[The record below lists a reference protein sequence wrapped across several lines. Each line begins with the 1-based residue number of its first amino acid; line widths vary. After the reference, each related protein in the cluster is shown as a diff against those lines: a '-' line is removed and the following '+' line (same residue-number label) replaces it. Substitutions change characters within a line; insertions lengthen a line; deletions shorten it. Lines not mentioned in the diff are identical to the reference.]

1 MSDRP
6 FLLLVSIHEHAFDHF
21 QHLRHGIRG
30 HVFGGAA
37 EMKAELIQYGCEFEL
52 EVRAK
57 KLVILTQSLQRISER
72 WTGAQERVFKLADH
86 DACPVRA
93 ARLAWLANSG
103 GCSMSTRR
111 AFSAFVMAAILLAAS
126 RPSQAQNPAL
136 KERFEKQVQEYE
148 AGDRKNPPPPDA
160 ILFVGDSQFFR
171 WKTIHEDLAG
181 YTLIN
186 RGIDSFQLPDLI
198 HFADRLVFP
207 YRPRLIVLHVGG
219 NDLHNGR
226 TPGQLLADF
235 QSFVAIVRARLPDV
249 RIVYSSITPGP
260 GRWDEAPQ
268 RVVANRA
275 IQAYIAT
282 QKNLDFVDL
291 WGAMLTPDGRP
302 REDLWV
308 EDRVHPN
315 HAGYLIRANLTKP
328 LLGSPR

>member
-1 MSDRP
+1 MFTRCA
-6 FLLLVSIHEHAFDHF
+6 L
-21 QHLRHGIRG
+21 
-30 HVFGGAA
+30 
-37 EMKAELIQYGCEFEL
+37 
-52 EVRAK
+52 
-57 KLVILTQSLQRISER
+57 
-72 WTGAQERVFKLADH
+72 
-86 DACPVRA
+86 
-93 ARLAWLANSG
+93 
-103 GCSMSTRR
+103 STF
-111 AFSAFVMAAILLAAS
+111 AMAAILMSTSSA
-126 RPSQAQNPAL
+126 SQAQNPVL
-136 KERFEKQVQEYE
+136 QDRFEKQVQEYE
-148 AGDRKNPPPPDA
+148 AGDKTSPPPADA
-160 ILFVGDSQFFR
+160 ILFAGDSQFFR
-171 WKTIHEDLAG
+171 WKTIHEDLPG

-198 HFADRLVFP
+198 RFADRLVLA
-207 YRPRLIVLHVGG
+207 YHPRLIVLHVGG

-226 TPGQLLADF
+226 TPAQLLADF

-275 IQAYIAT
+275 LQAYVAT

-308 EDRVHPN
+308 GDRVHPN

-328 LLGSPR
+328 LLGPPR